1 MSAELDSMYLS
12 IQINQ
17 VPKNWASVS
26 YLSLKPLSSWFKDLI
41 IRVAFIE
48 NWLKNG
54 NPNSYW
60 MPGLFFPQ
68 GFMTGV
74 LQTHA
79 RQYLIAIDKLQ
90 FTFEVTEFEKPD
102 EITEK
107 PEDGVYIYGLYM
119 DGARWDRN
127 NHLIEEQY
135 PSRMFD
141 SMPVIWFK
149 PVDDF
154 KVEPDEY
161 LAPLYKASSREGKL
175 STTGAST
182 NFVLHVTL

>member
-1 MSAELDSMYLS
+1 M
-12 IQINQ
+12 
-17 VPKNWASVS
+17 
-26 YLSLKPLSSWFKDLI
+26 
-41 IRVAFIE
+41 
-48 NWLKNG
+48 
-54 NPNSYW
+54 
-60 MPGLFFPQ
+60 
-68 GFMTGV
+68 
-74 LQTHA
+74 
-79 RQYLIAIDKLQ
+79 Q
-90 FTFEVTEFEKPD
+90 FAFEVTEYEKPEEISEKPD
-102 EITEK
+102 
-107 PEDGVYIYGLYM
+107 DGVYIYGLYM

-127 NHLIEEQY
+127 NHAIEEQY

-182 NFVLHVTL
+182 NFVLHVAL